1 MRRSSPLW
9 YLLGGYPVHQGNLNL
24 GLLIS
29 LSSGS
34 RTSVFTM
41 VGVTKKDPEE
51 LDSLVLRISLMY
63 SSRLVGEAFSGKAPV
78 TYLGCLKTFLVC
90 VFLEVLST
98 SYHRSTLSPHYFMP
112 FFAGF

>member
-34 RTSVFTM
+34 RTSVLNM
-41 VGVTKKDPEE
+41 PGVTKEGPEE
-51 LDSLVLRISLMY
+51 VDSLRLRSSLIY
-63 SSRLVGEAFSGKAPV
+63 SSRLIGGLFPGD
-78 TYLGCLKTFLVC
+78 LQ
-90 VFLEVLST
+90 
-98 SYHRSTLSPHYFMP
+98 
-112 FFAGF
+112 